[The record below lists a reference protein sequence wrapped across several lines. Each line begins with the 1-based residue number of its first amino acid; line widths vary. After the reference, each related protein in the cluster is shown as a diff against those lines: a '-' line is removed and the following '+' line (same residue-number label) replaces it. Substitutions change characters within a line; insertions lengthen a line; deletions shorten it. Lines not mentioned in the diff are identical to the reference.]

1 MAGMP
6 GVIETVRFIRPGAKG
21 FQGFIDYMDRDEAVR
36 NEHFNEYSAYSPVNY
51 DDSLTAV
58 ERNQDSEFKKFN
70 DYMGNPYKTDAL
82 FSAYSDQLSLEDR
95 QKMKSYFTQAQ
106 DAKSP
111 LWQIV
116 YSFDNNWLVDHEM
129 LNPKTNELDTKKIY
143 AATRESINKLE
154 EKSGLKGQW
163 TGAVHYNT
171 DNIHVHVGYVERNPT
186 REWIHYQ
193 DKQKRALSGWQFKG
207 SLKKNDIKASK
218 AKFVNQLLE
227 LEPQLTKSQN
237 LMKEILHDAGKNGSE
252 FFNQQYKDVTA
263 ALIEK
268 LPANRSKWAYGHAE
282 KNGFKNE
289 LDKLSNLYL
298 NTQQPK
304 QLEQLKNSLRPISQ
318 EYERAYGNPNNK
330 PTYEQNKLYGKDG
343 LYYKFGN
350 SILKILKEEVPEQV
364 TQYNAKNISPA
375 EAERLTGQSQSP
387 GTQAKPNDPLKN
399 VPVIINEIDLAA
411 QAVEQELKN
420 FQTARPKFE
429 KTIQQVIERPAFN
442 NETQNNQLN
451 SKTNVDHERP
461 GHRLPPNLNQQLNQ
475 ASDQEVTAEKKNHS
489 NQVQRQ
495 RAALVDRRAMIS
507 KQGSQNNTMY
517 SMRRIVGML
526 TGNLGA
532 VQAEITSQQRKRS
545 MEKAQN

>member
-1 MAGMP
+1 
-6 GVIETVRFIRPGAKG
+6 
-21 FQGFIDYMDRDEAVR
+21 
-36 NEHFNEYSAYSPVNY
+36 
-51 DDSLTAV
+51 
-58 ERNQDSEFKKFN
+58 
-70 DYMGNPYKTDAL
+70 
-82 FSAYSDQLSLEDR
+82 
-95 QKMKSYFTQAQ
+95 
-106 DAKSP
+106 
-111 LWQIV
+111 
-116 YSFDNNWLVDHEM
+116 
-129 LNPKTNELDTKKIY
+129 
-143 AATRESINKLE
+143 
-154 EKSGLKGQW
+154 
-163 TGAVHYNT
+163 
-171 DNIHVHVGYVERNPT
+171 
-186 REWIHYQ
+186 
-193 DKQKRALSGWQFKG
+193 
-207 SLKKNDIKASK
+207 
-218 AKFVNQLLE
+218 
-227 LEPQLTKSQN
+227 
-237 LMKEILHDAGKNGSE
+237 MKEILHDAGKNGSE
-252 FFNQQYKDVTA
+252 LFNQQYKDVTA

-304 QLEQLKNSLRPISQ
+304 QLEQLKNSLRPISR

-350 SILKILKEEVPEQV
+350 SILKTLKEEVPEQV
-364 TQYNAKNISPA
+364 TQHNAKNISQT
-375 EAERLTGQSQSP
+375 EAAQLTGQSNLPGNQS
-387 GTQAKPNDPLKN
+387 NRSDPLKN
-399 VPVIINEIDLAA
+399 VPGSINEIDLAA

-420 FQTARPKFE
+420 FQPGRPKFE
-429 KTIQQVIERPAFN
+429 KTIQQVIDRPALN
-442 NETQNNQLN
+442 NENQNNQIN
-451 SKTNVDHERP
+451 SKSNVDHERT
-461 GHRLPPNLNQQLNQ
+461 GHGLPPNLNQQLNQ

-532 VQAEITSQQRKRS
+532 VQAEITGKQRKRS